1 MSNHSPDS
9 GENFFSSLMHKYM
22 PFWPLFIALLFVTIL
37 GAWAYLRFY
46 ATPIYEISASLMIK
60 DEEKGV
66 SGSKLT
72 ESIDAFTSNKTVE
85 NEINVFQ
92 SRALML
98 QVVHDL
104 KLYAPIFEE
113 GKLKSVSAYTT
124 SPIVVE
130 LKSPEKAISNPKI
143 YFRYNQTNESVT
155 INGKEYQLDKW
166 SNTPYGVIKFI
177 ANPHKVSEP
186 EPEHPLYFSIVSP
199 NSVAN
204 SLIARIRIQASS
216 KFSSVVNMNLKDSV
230 PQRGEDI
237 LNHLIMAYKQIG
249 IDERNRLAANTL
261 EFVEERIKAVLLELQ
276 DLENEVVR
284 FRSTQ
289 GGVNLSEQ
297 GRLYLEN
304 VRDNDRKAS
313 EIATQ
318 LAVLDK
324 VERYVVSRNNS
335 ASFVPSTLG
344 INDEALNQLLQKLYE
359 SEIQYQKLKYTT
371 AENNPVLISVI
382 NEIDNIRPRILE
394 NIRNQRV
401 NLQASRSNLLAT
413 NNAYNSV
420 LQSIP
425 QKEKEL
431 MELNRQQ
438 MVKNNA
444 YNFLLQKREETVLS
458 YAPSVEDSK
467 VIDMAGSTST
477 PISPKPMY
485 IYLMAIMGAFAAGIA
500 FITGKELLNSKVL
513 FRSEIAEYTN
523 APIVAE
529 LSFVK
534 PEKAGTFTAPTEAS
548 VIEQFRQLRATL
560 GLYGRTFT
568 KKKILVTSS
577 IPGEGKSYVS
587 SNLAFSLASSGKKV
601 ALLDFDLRNPNT
613 SLLFDLYKEIG
624 LIEYL
629 NTDIT
634 PHSSIR
640 ETAFSNLS
648 IIPAGV
654 DVGDHTELLLNG
666 KLELLFKYLEETF
679 DYLIIDTPPVDLVSD
694 AYLLSEFCDI
704 TLLVM
709 RHAYTPKS
717 LIQRLRT
724 DNKLAHLN
732 NVAIVFN
739 GVKPRGF
746 VKGHYGYGYGYG
758 YENKYTDKAYR
769 KGGATVRV

>member
-1 MSNHSPDS
+1 MSNNSPDT
-9 GENFFSSLMHKYM
+9 GENFFSSIMHKYL
-22 PFWPLFIALLFVTIL
+22 PFWPLFIALLFVSIL

-46 ATPIYEISASLMIK
+46 ATPVYEVTASLMIK

-98 QVVHDL
+98 KVVNDL
-104 KLYAPIFEE
+104 RLYAPIFEE
-113 GKLKSVSAYTT
+113 GKLKSISAYTT

-130 LKSPEKAISNPKI
+130 LENPEKAQSNPKI
-143 YFRYNQTNESVT
+143 YFTYNQLKASVT
-155 INGKEYQLDKW
+155 IGGKEYPLDKW

-177 ANPHKVSEP
+177 ANPNKTNDP
-186 EPEHPLYFSIVSP
+186 EYPLYFSIVNP
-199 NSVAN
+199 NSVSN
-204 SLIARIRIQASS
+204 GLIARIRIQASS
-216 KFSSVVNMNLKDSV
+216 KFSSVVNMNIKDSV
-230 PQRGEDI
+230 PKRGEDI
-237 LNHLIMAYKQIG
+237 LNHLISAYKQIG
-249 IDERNRLAANTL
+249 VDERNRLAANTL

-276 DLENEVVR
+276 ELETEVVR

-313 EIATQ
+313 ELATQ

-344 INDEALNQLLQKLYE
+344 INDDALNQLLQKLYE

-371 AENNPVLISVI
+371 AENNPVLIAVI

-420 LQSIP
+420 LQTIP
-425 QKEKEL
+425 QKEREL

-467 VIDMAGSTST
+467 VIDMAGSTSF
-477 PISPKPMY
+477 PISPQPMY
-485 IYLMAIMGAFAAGIA
+485 IYLMAIMGAFATGIA
-500 FITGKELLNSKVL
+500 FITGKELLNSKLL

-534 PEKAGTFTAPTEAS
+534 PDKAGSFTAPTEAS

-613 SLLFDLYKEIG
+613 SLLFDLYKERG

-629 NTDIT
+629 SSDIT
-634 PHSSIR
+634 LHSCIQ
-640 ETAFSNLS
+640 ETTFSNLC
-648 IIPAGV
+648 IIPAGT

-666 KLELLFKYLEETF
+666 KLELLFNNLEEAY

-694 AYLLSEFCDI
+694 AYLLSEYCDI

-717 LIQRLRT
+717 LVQRLRT
-724 DNKLAHLN
+724 ENKIQNLN

-746 VKGHYGYGYGYG
+746 VRGHYGYGYGYG

-769 KGGATVRV
+769 NGGAAAKV